1 VPASSWQAF
10 DLQAAGLSDE
20 VREWAETAVQPYTT
34 LLEAV
39 HATLDPGRRSMART
53 SGRIERWREICP
65 CILSGVGGAYG
76 EMHVQTVRGIMRW
89 A

>member
-39 HATLDPGRRSMART
+39 HATLDPGTSEARG
-53 SGRIERWREICP
+53 SNKRQDSRGLAGRC
-65 CILSGVGGAYG
+65 AA
-76 EMHVQTVRGIMRW
+76 MTVRSLGLR
-89 A
+89 